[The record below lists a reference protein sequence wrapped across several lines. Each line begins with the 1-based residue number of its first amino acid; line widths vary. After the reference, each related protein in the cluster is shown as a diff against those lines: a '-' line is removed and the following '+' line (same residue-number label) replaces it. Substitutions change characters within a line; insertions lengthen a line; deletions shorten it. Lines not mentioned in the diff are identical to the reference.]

1 MTNALRVQ
9 MKGYLL
15 YIFDL
20 DGTLVDSA
28 NGLINCYRRAL
39 DKLDLEY
46 DADDIINFTM
56 EPLYATY
63 SRFKGPKAEFETFE
77 NAMFKEYRTSLNS
90 NSIPYSDTR
99 YTLQRIADD
108 GLPMCIATRSTC
120 KRANEVLRIHDL
132 IQYFD
137 HVIGHENVTKQK
149 PDPECLE
156 ICTSFY
162 NIEKKDILFVGDG
175 ETDMMAAKAF
185 GIDGAFIDRDGTND
199 CDCTYKIK
207 SLRELF

>member
-1 MTNALRVQ
+1 MTNTLHDK
-9 MKGYLL
+9 MKRYLL

-20 DGTLVDSA
+20 DGTLIDSA
-28 NGLINCYRRAL
+28 NGLITCYKRVFE
-39 DKLDLEY
+39 KLGFEY
-46 DADDIINFTM
+46 DPDELVNFTR
-56 EPLYATY
+56 ESLYATY
-63 SRFKGPKAEFETFE
+63 GRFVTPNTEYETFKD
-77 NAMFKEYRTSLNS
+77 AMYREYKNSLNP

-99 YTLQRIADD
+99 YTLQRIADE

-120 KRANEVLRIHDL
+120 ERAKDVLTIHNL

-137 HVIGHENVTKQK
+137 HIIGHDSVTKQK

-156 ICTSFY
+156 VCTSFY
-162 NIEKKDILFVGDG
+162 NLDKKDVLFVGDG

-185 GIDGAFIDRDGTND
+185 GVDGAFIDREGKTD